1 MIFLKVRMMINR
13 LLIYLI
19 KVYQK
24 LWSSWH
30 PPVCRFYPTCSEYSI
45 QALNEYRLSYAVIL
59 IIYRLLRCHP
69 LSSGGFDP
77 LPRDKNRF
85 LKKSRR

>member
-1 MIFLKVRMMINR
+1 
-13 LLIYLI
+13 
-19 KVYQK
+19 
-24 LWSSWH
+24 
-30 PPVCRFYPTCSEYSI
+30 
-45 QALNEYRLSYAVIL
+45 LSYAVIL